1 MKATDDLFQL
11 IKSLDQSEK
20 RYFKVF
26 ATMHIK
32 GSDDNKYVKLF
43 DAIDN
48 QDEYSESEIR
58 KQFAN
63 EKFLNQLH
71 VAKNYLY
78 NTILKSL
85 RLYYSEKSKL
95 NELMDTLRDVQ
106 ILYDKSL
113 FRQCIKHL
121 EKAKKIAYA
130 YEKYAQIL
138 AILDW
143 EKTLARTNAYTGTDE
158 KELLEYYSEHKKT
171 TEKLNNINEYWKLSM
186 QSFFLKMKQ
195 GNLRDKNEL
204 SKFKA
209 VISNSFLKSEEKAT
223 TFTSKTLF
231 YNIKGLY
238 YHTVKDYKN
247 LLGYCKKIVALLEA
261 NPLLTKEDNYVSSL
275 YNLLIVQ
282 IELKKIDD
290 ALYTI
295 NKLRKLESKSPVIQ
309 SRIFVTSYVTE
320 LNLYMRSG
328 DFDRGIPLVK
338 EIEEGLI
345 NFGDKINKESEV
357 LFYYNIAYL
366 YFGIGDYENS
376 LNWNNKII
384 NDRELNIREDLQCFS
399 RILNLLIHYELKN
412 HELIEYIV
420 KSTRRFLS
428 NKNNLNKFEITVL
441 NYMRKLISA
450 SGEEEKNYIFNL
462 WKKELRNIAED
473 ILEIKVFEYFD
484 FISWLES
491 KIEGR
496 KFQEIVKRK

>member
-158 KELLEYYSEHKKT
+158 KELLEY
-171 TEKLNNINEYWKLSM
+171 
-186 QSFFLKMKQ
+186 
-195 GNLRDKNEL
+195 
-204 SKFKA
+204 
-209 VISNSFLKSEEKAT
+209 
-223 TFTSKTLF
+223 
-231 YNIKGLY
+231 
-238 YHTVKDYKN
+238 
-247 LLGYCKKIVALLEA
+247 
-261 NPLLTKEDNYVSSL
+261 
-275 YNLLIVQ
+275 
-282 IELKKIDD
+282 
-290 ALYTI
+290 
-295 NKLRKLESKSPVIQ
+295 
-309 SRIFVTSYVTE
+309 
-320 LNLYMRSG
+320 
-328 DFDRGIPLVK
+328 
-338 EIEEGLI
+338 
-345 NFGDKINKESEV
+345 
-357 LFYYNIAYL
+357 
-366 YFGIGDYENS
+366 
-376 LNWNNKII
+376 
-384 NDRELNIREDLQCFS
+384 
-399 RILNLLIHYELKN
+399 
-412 HELIEYIV
+412 
-420 KSTRRFLS
+420 
-428 NKNNLNKFEITVL
+428 
-441 NYMRKLISA
+441 
-450 SGEEEKNYIFNL
+450 
-462 WKKELRNIAED
+462 
-473 ILEIKVFEYFD
+473 
-484 FISWLES
+484 
-491 KIEGR
+491 
-496 KFQEIVKRK
+496 